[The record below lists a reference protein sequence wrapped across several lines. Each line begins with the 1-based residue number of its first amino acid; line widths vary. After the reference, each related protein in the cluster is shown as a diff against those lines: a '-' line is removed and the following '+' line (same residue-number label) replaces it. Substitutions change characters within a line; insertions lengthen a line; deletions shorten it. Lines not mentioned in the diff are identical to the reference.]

1 MTRGR
6 IGRAAGALV
15 LTILAFPT
23 PAPAYSVLAHEALV
37 DQVWD
42 DQLAPILR
50 QRFPRTSPDGL
61 RRARAYAYGGSLIQ
75 DLGYYPFG
83 NRFFSNV
90 VHYVRSGDFVEAL
103 IRESRSVDEYAFAL
117 GALAHYA
124 SDNAGHPIAV
134 NRVVPILYP
143 KLREKH
149 GPEVLYADSPARHV
163 MVEFAFDVLQV
174 ARGAFRSD
182 VYQDLIGFEVAAP
195 LLERAFRATYGLALT
210 DIFGDVDLAIGSY
223 RHAASEIVPDITRV
237 AWREKREE
245 MLAAN
250 PRLTETDVVFTMT
263 RQQYEEAFGANYRK
277 PGVLARVVV
286 ALFKVIPKFGP
297 FKPLAFEPLT
307 PEAERLF
314 LASFAASR
322 DLYRTSLQALR
333 AGRLR
338 LSDSDLDTGSRAT
351 RGVNTLADET
361 YDELVEKLIE
371 AADAIPAELHL
382 TINAYYA
389 SARTSPQMAAK
400 GRKEARQA
408 ARNLAALNMRVSTA
422 DADHDA
428 RAR

>member
-1 MTRGR
+1 M
-6 IGRAAGALV
+6 
-15 LTILAFPT
+15 
-23 PAPAYSVLAHEALV
+23 PAPGYSVLAHEALV

-50 QRFPRTSPDGL
+50 QTFPRTSADGL

-182 VYQDLIGFEVAAP
+182 VYQELIGFEVAAP
-195 LLERAFRATYGLALT
+195 VLERAFRAT
-210 DIFGDVDLAIGSY
+210 
-223 RHAASEIVPDITRV
+223 
-237 AWREKREE
+237 
-245 MLAAN
+245 
-250 PRLTETDVVFTMT
+250 
-263 RQQYEEAFGANYRK
+263 
-277 PGVLARVVV
+277 
-286 ALFKVIPKFGP
+286 
-297 FKPLAFEPLT
+297 
-307 PEAERLF
+307 
-314 LASFAASR
+314 
-322 DLYRTSLQALR
+322 
-333 AGRLR
+333 
-338 LSDSDLDTGSRAT
+338 
-351 RGVNTLADET
+351 
-361 YDELVEKLIE
+361 
-371 AADAIPAELHL
+371 
-382 TINAYYA
+382 
-389 SARTSPQMAAK
+389 
-400 GRKEARQA
+400 
-408 ARNLAALNMRVSTA
+408 
-422 DADHDA
+422 
-428 RAR
+428 